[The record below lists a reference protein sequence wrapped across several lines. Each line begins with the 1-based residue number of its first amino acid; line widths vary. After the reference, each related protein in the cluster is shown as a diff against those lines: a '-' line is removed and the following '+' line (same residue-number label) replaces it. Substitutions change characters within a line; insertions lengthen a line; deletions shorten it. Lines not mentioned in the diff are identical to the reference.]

1 MASRALRNSLALAF
15 AGVLVFSG
23 CLFSPDKGD
32 PEPTLYYEPADS
44 AWKVVANLQMA
55 YENRDHAQYMAC
67 FRSDFEFHLLETDWD
82 DYNGDGI
89 IDTYWG
95 IDQEDAFHNN
105 MFNSVEDIEL
115 SFSGNVEYPFMGDTT
130 GVSWVLTRVFDL
142 KVYTSVGGPSG
153 PQGYRASGDAD
164 FICRP
169 DADGEWYIWQWY
181 DRSEI

>member
-1 MASRALRNSLALAF
+1 VFSF
-15 AGVLVFSG
+15 FSG

-142 KVYTSVGGPSG
+142 KVYTSVGAPADPRATGLREMLTSSADPM
-153 PQGYRASGDAD
+153 RMASGTS
-164 FICRP
+164 
-169 DADGEWYIWQWY
+169 GQWY